1 MKRKLFKLLASCSL
15 AIAVIISVG
24 TAEFVANSS
33 TPTVIQSMIQTMGH
47 GYGGG

>member
-15 AIAVIISVG
+15 AIAIIITVG
-24 TAEFVANSS
+24 TAEPVANIS
-33 TPTVIQSMIQTMGH
+33 TQSLIQIMNH

>member
-15 AIAVIISVG
+15 AIAIIISVG
-24 TAEFVANSS
+24 TTEPVANIS
-33 TPTVIQSMIQTMGH
+33 IQSFIQTMGH